1 MLLMKQNRFS
11 KCLKM
16 KNKTY
21 PLLDQVNIPSDY
33 REFSDGELIMLASD
47 IREYILDVI
56 SKTGGHL
63 AAGLGTVEL
72 SVILHYVFNTPE
84 DKIIWDV
91 GHQCYPH
98 KILTGRKNDL
108 KTIRKYRG
116 ISGFLK
122 MDESEYDVFGAGH
135 SSTSIS
141 AALGMCI
148 ARDIKKEKHKVIS
161 VIGDGGMTAGMSYE
175 ALCHAGY
182 LKKDLLVILNDNE
195 MSISPNVG
203 ALNKY
208 LTRILSGKTLATIKE
223 KSNELLSGKN
233 LFRKFAKA
241 IKDNAQNILSPGHL
255 FEEIGFSYYGPID
268 GHDIKSLKN
277 ILNNLKNRSGPTLL
291 HVITKKGKGY
301 KIAEKDPIRY
311 HGVTPFDIKTGV
323 TQKPKLKNV
332 LTYTNIFSK
341 WINHAA
347 QYNTNFIAITPAM
360 REGSGLVEFEE
371 NYPKRFFD
379 VGIAEQHSVTLAAGL
394 SVGGIKPIVA
404 IYSTFLQ
411 RAYDQLIHD
420 VNLQNLDVMFAIDRA
435 GLVGADGETHHGI
448 YDISF
453 MRILPNIVL
462 MTPSDENEMWKM
474 LNTGLTYKGPSAVRY
489 PRGNTNGNEIMI
501 TDDVIEIGKSV
512 TICEGSKIA
521 LLVFGELINNVIDIS
536 KQLSLT
542 LVNMRFAKPLDTNI
556 IDKLAKTHEYFITIE
571 DNVITGGAGSSINEY
586 VSKNGYKID
595 ISNIGI
601 PDKIISHGSQD
612 ELYREIGL
620 DKKSL
625 EIKINAIYNLNSEN
639 KKVVD

>member
-1 MLLMKQNRFS
+1 
-11 KCLKM
+11 M

-21 PLLDQVNIPSDY
+21 TLLDQVNFPSDLK
-33 REFSDGELIMLASD
+33 EFSDDELICLASD
-47 IREYILDVI
+47 IREYILDII

-72 SVILHYVFNTPE
+72 SVVLHYIYQTPV
-84 DKIIWDV
+84 DKIVWDI

-98 KILTGRKNDL
+98 KILTGRKEEL
-108 KTIRKYRG
+108 KTIRKYKG

-141 AALGMCI
+141 AALGLCI
-148 ARDIKKEKHKVIS
+148 ARDFTNKKHKVIA

-182 LKKDLLVILNDNE
+182 LKKDILVILNDNE

-223 KSNELLSGKN
+223 KSDELLSGEN
-233 LFRKFAKA
+233 LIRRFVKT
-241 IKDNAQNILSPGHL
+241 IKDNAQNILAPGHL
-255 FEEIGFSYYGPID
+255 FEEIGFSYFGPID
-268 GHDIKSLKN
+268 GHDIKSLKK
-277 ILNNLKNRSGPTLL
+277 ILNNLKNKSGPTLL

-301 KIAEKDPIRY
+301 KIAEKDPVRY

-323 TQKPKLKNV
+323 SHKPKIKNV

-341 WINHAA
+341 WINHTA
-347 QYNTNFIAITPAM
+347 QDNKNFVAITPAM

-371 NYPKRFFD
+371 NYPNRFFD

-394 SVGGIKPIVA
+394 SIGGLKPIIA

-420 VNLQNLDVMFAIDRA
+420 VNLQKLDVMFAIDRA

-453 MRILPNIVL
+453 MRVLPNIVL
-462 MTPSDENEMWKM
+462 MTPSNENEMWKM
-474 LNTGLTYKGPSAVRY
+474 LNTGLMYNGPSAVRY
-489 PRGNTNGNEIMI
+489 PRGNTNGNEII
-501 TDDVIEIGKSV
+501 LTTDTIQIGKSL
-512 TICEGSKIA
+512 TICEGNKIA
-521 LLVFGELINNVIDIS
+521 LLVFGELLKNVIDVAKS
-536 KQLSLT
+536 LSLT
-542 LVNMRFAKPLDTNI
+542 LVDMRFAKPLDTKKI
-556 IDKLAKTHEYFITIE
+556 EELAKTHQYFITIE

-586 VSKNGYKID
+586 INENGLKIN

-601 PDKIISHGSQD
+601 PDRVVSHGSQD
-612 ELYREIGL
+612 ELYEEIGL

-625 EIKINAIYNLNSEN
+625 EIKINEIYNLIAQN
-639 KKVVD
+639 KKVVE